1 MTDLLPVVVVH
12 GGAGFVPKERM
23 ELSISGVCAAVRT
36 GYAILKGGGSSMDA
50 VVEAVSQME
59 NNPAFNAGNG
69 ETQNFIKYFHLLYIC
84 MYMNIYMYVYEWMND
99 TMNREKW
106 IYYLFCFFW
115 TLRWCKKILNIG
127 LHKESNS
134 IG

>member
-69 ETQNFIKYFHLLYIC
+69 ETQNFIKYFHLLYI
-84 MYMNIYMYVYEWMND
+84 YIYIYYEWMTLWTERNEYITFFVFLD
-99 TMNREKW
+99 TEMV
-106 IYYLFCFFW
+106 
-115 TLRWCKKILNIG
+115 
-127 LHKESNS
+127 
-134 IG
+134 

>member
-69 ETQNFIKYFHLLYIC
+69 ETQNFIKYFHLLYIYIYI
-84 MYMNIYMYVYEWMND
+84 MNEWHYEQREMNI
-99 TMNREKW
+99 
-106 IYYLFCFFW
+106 LPFLFFW

>member
-12 GGAGFVPKERM
+12 GGAGFVPKERI

-106 IYYLFCFFW
+106 IYYLFCFFGHW
-115 TLRWCKKILNIG
+115 DGVRKF
-127 LHKESNS
+127 
-134 IG
+134 

>member
-69 ETQNFIKYFHLLYIC
+69 ETQNFIKYFHLLYIYI
-84 MYMNIYMYVYEWMND
+84 YMNEWHYEQREMN
-99 TMNREKW
+99 
-106 IYYLFCFFW
+106 ILPFLFFW

>member
-12 GGAGFVPKERM
+12 GGAGFVPKERI

-84 MYMNIYMYVYEWMND
+84 MYMNEWMTLWTERNEYITFFVFLD
-99 TMNREKW
+99 TEMV
-106 IYYLFCFFW
+106 
-115 TLRWCKKILNIG
+115 
-127 LHKESNS
+127 
-134 IG
+134 

>member
-1 MTDLLPVVVVH
+1 MCVCVFVYVCALKISVYAEKFTRYYLSDTSCQMTDLLPVVVVH

-84 MYMNIYMYVYEWMND
+84 MYMNIYMYVC
-99 TMNREKW
+99 
-106 IYYLFCFFW
+106 I
-115 TLRWCKKILNIG
+115 
-127 LHKESNS
+127 
-134 IG
+134 

>member
-69 ETQNFIKYFHLLYIC
+69 ETQNFIKYFHLYI
-84 MYMNIYMYVYEWMND
+84 YIYMND

-106 IYYLFCFFW
+106 IYYLFCFFGHW
-115 TLRWCKKILNIG
+115 DGVRKF
-127 LHKESNS
+127 
-134 IG
+134 